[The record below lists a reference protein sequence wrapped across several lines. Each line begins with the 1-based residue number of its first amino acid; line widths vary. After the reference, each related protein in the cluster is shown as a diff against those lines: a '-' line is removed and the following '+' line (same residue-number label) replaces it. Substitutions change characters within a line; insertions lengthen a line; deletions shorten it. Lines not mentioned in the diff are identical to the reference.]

1 MAKKNVENNPMEEIE
16 EIEEEATEK
25 KPATKKGG
33 KAVKKENIFKRAHNK
48 VKGWMSD
55 HPFISAGVSAGLGAA
70 ATVGAC
76 EVGKRAINRHNQ
88 KNAYIPQDDDNSL
101 DPNI

>member
-1 MAKKNVENNPMEEIE
+1 MAKKNLENPV
-16 EIEEEATEK
+16 EIEEEVEEETEK

-33 KAVKKENIFKRAHNK
+33 KNVKKENIFKRAHNK

-76 EVGKRAINRHNQ
+76 EVGKRAINRRNQ
-88 KNAYIPQDDDNSL
+88 RNYIPQEDDNSL
-101 DPNI
+101 DPNL